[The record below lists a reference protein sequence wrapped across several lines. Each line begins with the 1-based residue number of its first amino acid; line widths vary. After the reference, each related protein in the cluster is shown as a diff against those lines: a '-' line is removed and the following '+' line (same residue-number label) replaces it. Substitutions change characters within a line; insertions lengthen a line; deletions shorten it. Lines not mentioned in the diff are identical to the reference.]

1 MDQKQWN
8 WGKKSRE
15 KSILETDKTNL
26 TPKENHEVLE
36 LLDDREKLE
45 KELKRLNDKLVL
57 ALSECNTK
65 DEHMKK
71 QTKIVQEAVSGWEK
85 AEAEM
90 LSMKEHLEESIHQ
103 ELLYEERVANLDC
116 ALKECMQQLN
126 FVRDEQERRIYDA
139 LMKASVEFDQSR
151 VFLEKELSETSKR
164 LAKTVIENSYLNKS
178 IIVKDNLIED
188 MERQLTEAETD
199 RDALMVRLESIEKDN
214 ASLKYET
221 RLLQK
226 ELDTLNEFQFSRTAS
241 KLLQLESEIHSKGQ
255 VALEQPRS
263 NLALQELSPASM
275 SEIGNDDNVSY
286 AESSA
291 SALISELEHF
301 KSQKPESLSCKS
313 FGPSDINLMGDFIE
327 MEKLAVVSVEKLE
340 DQSTFDS
347 GKDSCRFDAPNAETQ
362 SIKRI
367 RTQLQR
373 DLNKSI
379 GKMIELID
387 GINVPAD
394 DNNNHVAS
402 SGYMVR
408 LFQWKT
414 SDLND
419 VLQKFVNACYSLLN
433 GKADHENFGI
443 EVTTALEWIINHCFS
458 IHDVSSMKDEVK
470 KQFDWDEIES
480 ESEAKKLQTD
490 TSRFQELEKTIASLR
505 LELKTLEESNKRL
518 EDQIQNERSLNRDH
532 DSQLTETELNE
543 AYHKILELEVEL
555 ESKNHYCEELDTK
568 FVELQLQLESMKKT
582 HSNDYGNQKNDPL
595 RTEWEITAA
604 SEKLAEC
611 QETILILEKQ
621 LKALAAKKDMSLFD
635 NIIAAHRRPIITNTS
650 SVSLSCKDAK
660 MKNRPSLLDQMLA
673 DDDAKTK
680 VCKANEKGFKQPLEK
695 IVVLTGVRGN
705 DDSVN
710 VNSRLAILPA
720 KKSGRRSFWKR
731 MLGTRRK
738 PKRKQVFQFNK

>member
-26 TPKENHEVLE
+26 TSKENHEVLA
-36 LLDDREKLE
+36 LLDDRENLE

-57 ALSECNTK
+57 ALSECSTK

-103 ELLYEERVANLDC
+103 ELVYEERVLYLDC
-116 ALKECMQQLN
+116 TLKECMQQLN
-126 FVRDEQERRIYDA
+126 FVREEQERRIYDA
-139 LMKASVEFDQSR
+139 LTKASIEFDQSR
-151 VFLEKELSETSKR
+151 IVLEEQLSETSKR

-178 IIVKDNLIED
+178 INVKDNLIED
-188 MERQLTEAETD
+188 MERQLIEAEAG
-199 RDALMVRLESIEKDN
+199 RDALMIRLESVEKDN
-214 ASLKYET
+214 ASLKYEA
-221 RLLQK
+221 RMLQK
-226 ELDTLNEFQFSRTAS
+226 ELDTRNEVQFSKVMLSQTGS
-241 KLLQLESEIHSKGQ
+241 KLLQLESKGE
-255 VALEQPRS
+255 VALEKPRS
-263 NLALQELSPASM
+263 NLALQELSSVSL

-286 AESSA
+286 AESST
-291 SALISELEHF
+291 SALISEPEYF
-301 KSQKPESLSCKS
+301 RSPKQQESLSCNS
-313 FGPSDINLMGDFIE
+313 FGPSEINLMDDFIE

-340 DQSTFDS
+340 DQFTFDS
-347 GKDSCRFDAPNAETQ
+347 GKDSCRFDAPNAETL
-362 SIKRI
+362 SIKRTK
-367 RTQLQR
+367 TQSQT

-379 GKMIELID
+379 SKLIELIE
-387 GINVPAD
+387 GISIPAD
-394 DNNNHVAS
+394 DTNNHEALT
-402 SGYMVR
+402 GYMVR

-414 SDLND
+414 SDLGD
-419 VLQKFVNACYSLLN
+419 VLQKFLNACYSLLN
-433 GKADHENFGI
+433 
-443 EVTTALEWIINHCFS
+443 V
-458 IHDVSSMKDEVK
+458 HDVSSMENEVK
-470 KQFDWDEIES
+470 KQFGWDEIGSLTDAE
-480 ESEAKKLQTD
+480 KLQID
-490 TSRFQELEKTIASLR
+490 TSRFQELEKTIPSLR
-505 LELKTLEESNKRL
+505 LDLQTLKESNKRL

-532 DSQLTETELNE
+532 DPQLTETELNE

-568 FVELQLQLESMKKT
+568 FIELQLQLESMKKT
-582 HSNDYGNQKNDPL
+582 HSNDYVNQKNEPL

-650 SVSLSCKDAK
+650 SVSLPYKE

-680 VCKANEKGFKQPLEK
+680 VCKASEKGFMQPLEK
-695 IVVLTGVRGN
+695 IVVLKGVRGN
-705 DDSVN
+705 DEAVN
-710 VNSRLAILPA
+710 VNSLAILPA
-720 KKSGRRSFWKR
+720 KKSSGVNVNSLAILPAKESGRRSFWKR

-738 PKRKQVFQFNK
+738 PKRKQVYQLNK

>member
-8 WGKKSRE
+8 WEKKSRE

-26 TPKENHEVLE
+26 TSKENHEVLE
-36 LLDDREKLE
+36 LLDDKEKLE

-71 QTKIVQEAVSGWEK
+71 QTKIVQEAVLVSFEGWEK
-85 AEAEM
+85 AEAEL

-126 FVRDEQERRIYDA
+126 FVRDEQEQRIYDA
-139 LMKASVEFDQSR
+139 LMKASIEFDQSR
-151 VFLEKELSETSKR
+151 IVLEEPLSETSKR
-164 LAKTVIENSYLNKS
+164 LAKTVIENSYLNKF

-188 MERQLTEAETD
+188 MERQLTEAEVD
-199 RDALMVRLESIEKDN
+199 RDALMIRLESVEKDN
-214 ASLKYET
+214 ASLKYEA
-221 RLLQK
+221 RVLQK
-226 ELDTLNEFQFSRTAS
+226 ELDTRSEVQFSKVMLSRTA
-241 KLLQLESEIHSKGQ
+241 SKGQ

-263 NLALQELSPASM
+263 DLALQELSSTSV
-275 SEIGNDDNVSY
+275 SEIGNDDNVSC

-291 SALISELEHF
+291 SALISELDHF
-301 KSQKPESLSCKS
+301 KSPKQKESLSCKS
-313 FGPSDINLMGDFIE
+313 FGPSGINLMDDFIE
-327 MEKLAVVSVEKLE
+327 MEKLAVVSVEKKE
-340 DQSTFDS
+340 DQCTFDS
-347 GKDSCRFDAPNAETQ
+347 GKDSCQFDARNAENP
-362 SIKRI
+362 SIKRT
-367 RTQLQR
+367 RTQSQR
-373 DLNKSI
+373 DLHKSI
-379 GKMIELID
+379 GKMIELIE

-394 DNNNHVAS
+394 DSNNHEAS
-402 SGYMVR
+402 TGYMVR

-414 SDLND
+414 SDLSD
-419 VLQKFVNACYSLLN
+419 VLQKFLNACYSLLN

-443 EVTTALEWIINHCFS
+443 ELTTTLEWIINHCFS
-458 IHDVSSMKDEVK
+458 IHDVSSMEDEVK
-470 KQFDWDEIES
+470 KQFDWDQIGTTTDAE
-480 ESEAKKLQTD
+480 KLLAD
-490 TSRFQELEKTIASLR
+490 TNQFQELEKTIASLR
-505 LELKTLEESNKRL
+505 FELQISKESNKRL
-518 EDQIQNERSLNRDH
+518 EDQLRDERSLNRDH
-532 DSQLTETELNE
+532 DTRLTETELNE

-555 ESKNHYCEELDTK
+555 ESKNHYCEELDAK
-568 FVELQLQLESMKKT
+568 FVELQLQLESMKRT
-582 HSNDYGNQKNDPL
+582 HSNDYVNQKNEPL

-650 SVSLSCKDAK
+650 NVSLPFKDTK

-680 VCKANEKGFKQPLEK
+680 ACKASEKGFMQPLEK

-705 DDSVN
+705 DDGVN
-710 VNSRLAILPA
+710 VNSLAILPA
-720 KKSGRRSFWKR
+720 KKSGPRSFWKR

-738 PKRKQVFQFNK
+738 PKRKQVYQFDK